1 MFGHDKDKNPDKE
14 KKLSPKD
21 MMAQQMEQLET
32 GKELMF
38 RLGQIYVKP
47 FITVLHSPE
56 YPGKG
61 KKFIVF
67 QDGVGPDGKP
77 AGKRG
82 KFWETDKPKEIAS
95 WIMEREGSIYRG

>member
-21 MMAQQMEQLET
+21 MMAQQMEELE
-32 GKELMF
+32 
-38 RLGQIYVKP
+38 IYVKP